1 MKTRKIAQGILALIL
16 ILVAVFFIIPIL
28 YCVLTSV
35 KTTQE
40 ILQEVT
46 FFPHKLTAENFEYVF
61 ARGGKYLNY
70 YWNSIVVTL
79 VSVACTVVLASMA
92 GYAFARLPYRGSN
105 LLMTSILFVLTF
117 PLAALLIPIY
127 TMEYEIGIL
136 NSHIGLILPNIMVIL
151 PFSIFIMRSTF
162 LGLPAELEESAE
174 IDGCGVFRSWLS
186 IMLPLAKN
194 GLIIIIVSGFY
205 NVWGEYTLAKTLATK
220 EAAMPISVALTLLKG
235 EDWNFGVLGAA
246 ITMSII
252 PPIAVF
258 VTFQKQLV
266 AGMVAGAV
274 KG

>member
-1 MKTRKIAQGILALIL
+1 M
-16 ILVAVFFIIPIL
+16 FFIIPIL
-28 YCVLTSV
+28 YCVFTSV

-136 NSHIGLILPNIMVIL
+136 NTHIGLILPNIMVIL

>member
-28 YCVLTSV
+28 YCVFTSV

-70 YWNSIVVTL
+70 YWNSIVVTF

-92 GYAFARLPYRGSN
+92 GYAFARLPYHGSN
-105 LLMTSILFVLTF
+105 LLMTAILFVLTF

-127 TMEYEIGIL
+127 TMEYELGIL
-136 NSHIGLILPNIMVIL
+136 NTHIGLILPNIMVIL

-174 IDGCGVFRSWLS
+174 IDGCSVFRSWLS

-220 EAAMPISVALTLLKG
+220 ESAMPISVALTLLKG

-258 VTFQKQLV
+258 VAFQKQLV

>member
-1 MKTRKIAQGILALIL
+1 MKAKTIAQGALALIL
-16 ILVAVFFIIPIL
+16 VFIAVFFIIPIL
-28 YCVLTSV
+28 YCIFTSV
-35 KTTQE
+35 KTTPE

-46 FFPHKLTAENFEYVF
+46 FFPHRLTLENFEYVF

-79 VSVACTVVLASMA
+79 VSVFCTVVLAAMA

-127 TMEYEIGIL
+127 TMEYELGIL
-136 NSHIGLILPNIMVIL
+136 NTHIGLILPNIMVIL

-162 LGLPAELEESAE
+162 LSLPAELEESAE
-174 IDGCGVFRSWLS
+174 IDGCGVFRSWLN

-194 GLIIIIVSGFY
+194 GLIIVIVSGFY

-246 ITMSII
+246 ITISIL

-258 VTFQKQLV
+258 VAFQKQLV
-266 AGMVAGAV
+266 AGMVTGAL

>member
-28 YCVLTSV
+28 YCVFTSV

-46 FFPHKLTAENFEYVF
+46 FFPHKLAAENFEYVF

-105 LLMTSILFVLTF
+105 LLMTLFLFVLTF